1 MLELIAGLLVVTACV
16 GVGSVVLE
24 QLKRPSTRLEARKTD
39 HYELRGRRV
48 VVSFDSQRASLKARL
63 RHQPVDS
70 VAFPTWLVLERWDL
84 SERVVTMVARM
95 PERGLDELVK
105 AFVEALD
112 KLDGRGWPEL
122 AEQIG
127 GHWQPDR
134 IEAAGLRIWL
144 EEEATHLRFWHSKD
158 LPEGYELGTGV
169 HGDKAEHLLLGMYLR
184 ELDGP
189 VEYSDEQAE
198 ALMAVLHAYPDSVLT
213 EDHVELRL
221 DEAKARGSTL
231 VPLVRALY
239 ALREALA

>member
-1 MLELIAGLLVVTACV
+1 MNFG
-16 GVGSVVLE
+16 GVRAV
-24 QLKRPSTRLEARKTD
+24 D
-39 HYELRGRRV
+39 N
-48 VVSFDSQRASLKARL
+48 VS
-63 RHQPVDS
+63 
-70 VAFPTWLVLERWDL
+70 L
-84 SERVVTMVARM
+84 S
-95 PERGLDELVK
+95 
-105 AFVEALD
+105 
-112 KLDGRGWPEL
+112 
-122 AEQIG
+122 
-127 GHWQPDR
+127 
-134 IEAAGLRIWL
+134 IEAGSITGLVGPNGAGKTTLFNVMAGTYTPSAGRIWL